1 MALKKLFISFDY
13 DHDKDLRSNFIAQA
27 KQFCA
32 HAVTDFSP
40 PAAIV
45 DRRWT
50 RDVRSRIGNSDFV
63 VFICGANTHSAPG
76 VEAEMT
82 ITQQLGTA
90 YILLKGRRDR
100 KCSKP
105 SGANAED
112 EIVPWR
118 WKRINSLLDGR
129 SNSR

>member
-1 MALKKLFISFDY
+1 MATKKLFISFDY
-13 DHDKDLRSNFIAQA
+13 DHDKDLKRNFITQA
-27 KQFCA
+27 TEFCA
-32 HAVTDFSP
+32 HSVIDFSL

-50 RDVRSRIGNSDFV
+50 RDAHSRIANSDFV

-105 SGANAED
+105 RGANAAD
-112 EIVPWR
+112 EIIPWR
-118 WKRINSLLDGR
+118 WKRINSLLDGG

>member
-13 DHDKDLRSNFIAQA
+13 DHDKDLRSHFITQA
-27 KQFCA
+27 AEFCE
-32 HAVTDFSP
+32 HAVSDFSL
-40 PAAIV
+40 PAVVV

-50 RDVRSRIGNSDFV
+50 RDARSRIGDSDFV
-63 VFICGANTHSAPG
+63 IFICGTNTHSAPG

-105 SGANAED
+105 KGARAAD
-112 EIVPWR
+112 EIVPWK
-118 WKRINSLLDGR
+118 WKRINALLDGR
-129 SNSR
+129 SSFR